1 MSNTVSNTSST
12 KTENGTASDVK
23 KENTADGEQVGT
35 IKGVIWKFLFF
46 QIFFYIF
53 SSQVTFLGSMKN
65 FATFFSIKIRK
76 NFFLHLI
83 E

>member
-35 IKGVIWKFLFF
+35 INGFGCHLEISFF
-46 QIFFYIF
+46 SDIFVIFFLVILSIF
-53 SSQVTFLGSMKN
+53 LLGYP
-65 FATFFSIKIRK
+65 FIRSCFIRD
-76 NFFLHLI
+76 N
-83 E
+83 